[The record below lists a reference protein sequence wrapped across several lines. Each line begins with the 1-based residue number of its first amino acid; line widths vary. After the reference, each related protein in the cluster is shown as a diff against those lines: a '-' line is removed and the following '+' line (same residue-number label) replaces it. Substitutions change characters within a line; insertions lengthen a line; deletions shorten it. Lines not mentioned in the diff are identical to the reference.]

1 MTVRKLNARILFFA
15 ALVLG
20 SASTPVLAAD
30 PPTYAF
36 LSLVGDKLEIVVKE
50 GAIGSNLDRNRHEEP
65 IAIKDDMFDG
75 VAVSVAAQAIAKLVP
90 GAQMTALNTRSPALF
105 QDQQVLFQIKGDEV
119 SLPDAI
125 RSALAAEKATHLVLL
140 TKQPGRT
147 KVQFLARGS
156 DTGRL
161 EGIGLYV
168 DGSTRL
174 REINSGKEGQG
185 FIAPYF
191 YARIALIDVARSKVI
206 KTLPI
211 TATSIL
217 STVNEEAGSRN
228 PWTTLTLEQKIN
240 AVRHLIESEMN
251 RAVPLLLRTD

>member
-1 MTVRKLNARILFFA
+1 M
-15 ALVLG
+15 
-20 SASTPVLAAD
+20 
-30 PPTYAF
+30 
-36 LSLVGDKLEIVVKE
+36 EIVVKE

-65 IAIKDDMFDG
+65 IEIKDDMFDG

-147 KVQFLARGS
+147 KVQFLARGA

-161 EGIGLYV
+161 QGLGFYV

-174 REINSGKEGQG
+174 REIDSGKEGQG

-191 YARIALIDVARSKVI
+191 YARVALIDVARSQVI
-206 KTLPI
+206 KTHLI
-211 TATSIL
+211 TATSIM
-217 STVNEEAGSRN
+217 STVNEEAGTRN
-228 PWTTLTLEQKIN
+228 PWTALTLEKKIN
-240 AVRHLIESEMN
+240 AVRQLIESEMT
-251 RAVPLLLRTD
+251 RAVPLLFKAN